1 MVKKK
6 DKRWVRWSKADLRV
20 LKRLFPL
27 GKGRQVA
34 DKVGRSLSTVKQK
47 AYSMGLA
54 TRENRRWAA
63 SEIKIVRTLFL
74 TKDTQKIA
82 YRLGRT
88 VEAVNARASSM
99 GLRKTKPRG
108 PTWSKKEEALVKK
121 LYPDRENTTANI
133 ARQIGRSVSA
143 IVGRA
148 HILGL
153 RRKNPL
159 WSKKEAALLRKMCL
173 THEDKEIAAKIGR
186 SAGAV
191 AIKRF
196 KLGLKKRGVYGL

>member
-6 DKRWVRWSKADLRV
+6 DKRWVRWSKADLRL

-54 TRENRRWAA
+54 TRENRRWEV
-63 SEIKIVRTLFL
+63 SEIKIVRTRFL
-74 TKDTQKIA
+74 TTDTQKLA
-82 YRLGRT
+82 DRLGRT
-88 VEAVNARASSM
+88 VLAVISRAGSM
-99 GLRKTKPRG
+99 GLRRTKPAS
-108 PTWSKKEEALVKK
+108 PPWSKREDALLKK

-133 ARQIGRSVSA
+133 ARQMGRSVSA
-143 IVGRA
+143 IIRRA
-148 HILGL
+148 HILGI
-153 RRKNPL
+153 RRKNPP
-159 WSKKEAALLRKMCL
+159 WSKKEEALLRKMYL

-196 KLGLKKRGVYGL
+196 KLDIMKR